1 MTQVQH
7 IIEGRGMFTG
17 RETIALIWF
26 KMSQIASYLTVC
38 RDTVLEVFYKL
49 LRTMS
54 TPAVGGIQHKYFELF
69 ITINRK
75 Q

>member
-1 MTQVQH
+1 
-7 IIEGRGMFTG
+7 MFAG
-17 RETIALIWF
+17 KETIALIWC

-38 RDTVLEVFYKL
+38 RDIVLEVFCKL

-54 TPAVGGIQHKYFELF
+54 TPAIGGIQHKYFKLF

-75 Q
+75 